1 MSDNAKLKGLGG
13 WLILVGLG
21 LIITPL
27 RISITYGPMFYS
39 VFTDGTFGILTTP
52 GTEHY
57 HWLWGPLLVFEAIFN
72 SLMLLASVL
81 LLYLFFTKH
90 YLFPKVFIATIAIS
104 LIFIPFDAWLGSLIL
119 TDQPVF
125 DPDTTKEF
133 ARTLFSAVVWVPYML
148 VSKRVEATF
157 VENMPNAQ

>member
-39 VFTDGTFGILTTP
+39 VITDGTFETLTTP
-52 GTEHY
+52 GTEYY
-57 HWLWGPLLVFEAIFN
+57 HWLWAPLLVFEAIFN
-72 SLMLLASVL
+72 SCMLIACAL

-90 YLFPKVFIATIAIS
+90 YLFPKVFIATILIS
-104 LIFIPFDAWLGSLIL
+104 LVFIPFDAWLGSLIF
-119 TDQPVF
+119 TDEPVF

-133 ARTLFSAVVWVPYML
+133 ARTLFSAVIWVPYML
-148 VSKRVEATF
+148 VSRRVEATF
-157 VENMPNAQ
+157 VKDIPE

>member
-1 MSDNAKLKGLGG
+1 MSDNAKPKGLGG

-39 VFTDGTFGILTTP
+39 VFTDGTFETLTTP
-52 GTEHY
+52 GTEYY
-57 HWLWGPLLVFEAIFN
+57 HWLWAPLLVFEAIFN
-72 SLMLLASVL
+72 LSMVLLSAF
-81 LLYLFFTKH
+81 LLYLFFTKSH
-90 YLFPKVFIATIAIS
+90 LFPKLFIFTILLS
-104 LIFIPFDAWLGSLIL
+104 LVFIPFDAWLGSLIF
-119 TDQPVF
+119 TDEPVF

-133 ARTLFSAVVWVPYML
+133 ARTLFSAVIWVPYML

-157 VENMPNAQ
+157 VENEPGKR